1 MPELQFQRP
10 KPELEL
16 SRDDARPLGIS
27 TGDDLTVSSNGTSVR
42 LRARVSRSLRKG
54 VVRAPAEHAGGLE
67 GPVKVEKGS
76 RAPDAPLGVRSPGGQ
91 YE

>member
-16 SRDDARPLGIS
+16 SRDDARRLGVS

-54 VVRAPAEHAGGLE
+54 VVRAPAEHADGLE

-76 RAPDAPLGVRSPGGQ
+76 RAPDAPLGVRSPGGP